1 LDDDERTTIRLIK
14 INIKMDCPSIL
25 RQKQF
30 IIEGSNFL
38 SLENKNN
45 IISIVMLDTANVFL
59 KSNNEQ
65 EVNINLDK
73 LNEDVLNKIYNIVKA
88 RLEILH
94 KPLV

>member
-1 LDDDERTTIRLIK
+1 
-14 INIKMDCPSIL
+14 MDCPSIL